1 MQSNQVVNIKGL
13 VKNYQTYAK
22 PIHKIRSLL
31 FGSNNLGTTFTA
43 LDNINF
49 ELDKGDFLGVVGVN
63 GSGKSTLLQIITGII
78 PADEGSVR
86 LNGKVAALLELGA
99 GFHPEF
105 TGRDNVY
112 FYGRILG
119 LSTSQVDELY
129 PSIIEFAD
137 IGDFIN
143 QPVKTYS
150 SGMFVRLAFA
160 VHACIEPD
168 ILIVDEAL
176 AVGDIFFRLK
186 CYKRLEELKEAG
198 CTIILVT
205 HSMEDVLQHANKALL
220 LHQGKQKFFGTPD
233 EVVSLYYSMASGSDS
248 KEQGLKK
255 ERSSTE
261 LVSVGK
267 SGVKA
272 PSGFLDSFNPI
283 GSIGDDKVICGNI
296 GLYKK
301 DMKPSQVFFLGDEMH
316 IYCYYHVA
324 SEIDTPCPGFVI
336 RNDKGI
342 VIHGK
347 HCLQTNTDVPSHITT
362 GKNVL
367 VHHKVKLDIAPGEYV
382 INIGFSTFDE
392 DIFNNRNKLSLAELE
407 QKSVRHNVVPDAITF
422 SVTLDSTKKGYG
434 AQPFY
439 GVSELSSDIEL
450 VVVDED

>member
-1 MQSNQVVNIKGL
+1 MLSNQVVSIKGL
-13 VKNYQTYAK
+13 VKNYQTYAN
-22 PIHKIRSLL
+22 PTQRIRSLL
-31 FGSNNLGTTFTA
+31 FGSRDIGTTFTA

-78 PADEGSVR
+78 SADKGSVS
-86 LNGKVAALLELGA
+86 LNGNVAALLELGA

-112 FYGRILG
+112 FYGKILG
-119 LSTSQVDELY
+119 LSSSQVDDLY

-186 CYKRLEELKEAG
+186 CYRRLEELKESG

-220 LHQGKQKFFGTPD
+220 LHEGKQKFFGSPD
-233 EVVSLYYSMASGSDS
+233 EVVSLYYSMANGSQS
-248 KEQGLKK
+248 KKQEKN
-255 ERSSTE
+255 RTSTE
-261 LVSVGK
+261 LISIEK

-272 PSGFLDSFNPI
+272 PVGFLDSFNPI

-296 GLYKK
+296 GLYKQ
-301 DMKPSQVFFLGDEMH
+301 DMKPSQAFFLGDIMH
-316 IYCYYHVA
+316 IYCYYRVD

-342 VIHGK
+342 VVHGK
-347 HCLQTNTDVPSHITT
+347 HCLQTNTDVPSHING
-362 GKNVL
+362 GKGVL
-367 VHHKVKLDIAPGEYV
+367 VHHKIKLDIAPGEYV
-382 INIGFSTFDE
+382 LNIGFSSFDE
-392 DIFNNRNKLSLAELE
+392 DIFNNRDRLSLAELE

-422 SVTLDSTKKGYG
+422 SVTLDSTKKGYN

-439 GVSELSSDIEL
+439 GVSQLSSDIEL
-450 VVVDED
+450 VVITED